1 MQSTRRYS
9 EKQYAD
15 GLESWRFLKLRG
27 KKPLFTSPFGDVF
40 LTDRKGIWFLD
51 TIGGTLKLIAKN
63 ETDLAALL
71 ASDEGEAEYLMVSVA
86 QLAEDAGLVPEDNQ
100 VYDFNVPPALG
111 GPMDLSNLGVL
122 DFVVKLNIAG
132 QIQGQVRK
140 LKPGTKISGISID
153 GAKP

>member
-1 MQSTRRYS
+1 MELTRRFS

-15 GLESWRFLKLRG
+15 GLEAWHFLKLRG

-63 ETDLAALL
+63 EADLAALL

-86 QLAEDAGLVPEDNQ
+86 LLAEDAGLIPNDNQ

-122 DFVVKLNIAG
+122 DFVVKLNVAG
-132 QIQGQVRK
+132 QIRRQVRK
-140 LKPGTKISGISID
+140 LKPGTKISSVSID
-153 GAKP
+153 GARP